1 VQFFAAHNSSVL
13 HALVHAY
20 TFLRAQNGYFMVLCI
35 LHCSYTLLMSFLK
48 QCSPKMCSFQPL
60 TPPCAACPAAGQ
72 DAWLNPVE
80 PKLPDDYTP
89 GELHLASDKAASA
102 AIAAAV
108 AAGLQPPKVIVK
120 AT

>member
-1 VQFFAAHNSSVL
+1 MLWYMHIRSCGRK
-13 HALVHAY
+13 H
-20 TFLRAQNGYFMVLCI
+20 GYFMVLCN
-35 LHCSYTLLMSFLK
+35 SALLIHTTHVISESL
-48 QCSPKMCSFQPL
+48 QPQMCSCHPL
-60 TPPCAACPAAGQ
+60 TIPCAACPVAGQ

-80 PKLPDDYTP
+80 PKLPEDYTP

-102 AIAAAV
+102 VIAAAV